1 MNLANQSNS
10 TSWRLMGM
18 QGWFNINSQSL
29 SNIVIKKQST
39 VIHCI
44 NNFFKK
50 ILSVVTGK
58 FTMPYVKYIA
68 NGNVLYDPGN
78 PNRGSVRL

>member
-1 MNLANQSNS
+1 M
-10 TSWRLMGM
+10 
-18 QGWFNINSQSL
+18 
-29 SNIVIKKQST
+29 

-44 NNFFKK
+44 NNFLKK

-78 PNRGSVRL
+78 PNGLCETLEGGAGWEIGGRCGREGTWV